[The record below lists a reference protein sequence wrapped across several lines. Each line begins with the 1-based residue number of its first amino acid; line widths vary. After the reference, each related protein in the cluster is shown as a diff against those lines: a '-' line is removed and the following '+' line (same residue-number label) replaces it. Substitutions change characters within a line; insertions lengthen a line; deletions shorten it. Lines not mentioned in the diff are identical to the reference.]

1 MKSHHIF
8 IKSITITTFLIFVL
22 TISLLAGSNQIP
34 QRADIDDKYKWNLD
48 LIYPNLDAW
57 EKDFR
62 YVSDNYQKLENFKG
76 RLSESGDVLYECL
89 KLQEDI
95 NLITDNLS
103 TYAGLRLSEDTRISA
118 MQELSDRIDA
128 LDSKIRHATSY
139 IEPELLSIPSEKLE
153 ELISENNNLKL
164 YKFYF
169 ARLIQRQQHIFSPK
183 EEAILALSGSMAYSS
198 GRIFSMLTDADM
210 TFGSIY
216 DEDSNLVVLT
226 NERYEKYRKSN
237 DRRVRRDAHI
247 AYYGTYE
254 KYQNT
259 LAATL
264 GGTINKDFFYMKS
277 RGFETC
283 LDMRL
288 AYNNIP
294 TSLYYNLIETVNN
307 NLEPLHKW
315 AALKKKVLGYDT
327 LYPYDLYVSLVSNQN
342 KGYTYEEAM
351 DMVVKGLAPMGE
363 PYMTDFKKGLN
374 SGWVDVFETEGK
386 SSGAFSGGNYASP
399 PYVLLNY
406 NGTIN
411 WVFTLAHEMGHSM
424 QSFYVNRNEPYLYHD
439 YPIFTAEVASTC
451 DEAILMKQLLKNTT
465 DPQEKM
471 YLLNLYIQNIRTT
484 FFRQVM
490 FAEFELAIHNHIEEG
505 GAFSS
510 EYFRNTFSDIYKKY
524 WGEELTVDEL
534 SGMLGMIIPHFYS
547 PYYVYQY
554 ATCFAAAQLMSQKI
568 IDGEKGYLDTYM
580 KFLST
585 GSSKYPVDVLK
596 DAGIDMTQ
604 PEPILNT
611 INLFSD
617 LVDQLEKLLNDK

>member
-1 MKSHHIF
+1 MISHHIF
-8 IKSITITTFLIFVL
+8 IKSISITTLLILVL
-22 TISLLAGSNQIP
+22 SISILAGSNQIP
-34 QRADIDDKYKWNLD
+34 KRADIDDKYKWNLD
-48 LIYPNLDAW
+48 LIYPDLDAW
-57 EKDFR
+57 EKDFK

-76 RLSESGDVLYECL
+76 RLSESSDVLYECL
-89 KLQEDI
+89 KLHEDI

-128 LDSKIRHATSY
+128 LNSKIRHATSY
-139 IEPELLSIPSEKLE
+139 IEPELLSIPSEKLD
-153 ELISENNNLKL
+153 ELIFENQRLKQ

-169 ARLIQRQQHIFSPK
+169 ERLIQRQQFILTQK
-183 EEAILALSGSMAYSS
+183 EEAILALSGSIAYSS
-198 GRIFSMLTDADM
+198 GQIFSMLTDADM

-216 DEDSNLVVLT
+216 DEDSSLVVLT
-226 NERYEKYRKSN
+226 NERYEKYRKSDN
-237 DRRVRRDAHI
+237 RRVRKDVHQ

-254 KYQNT
+254 KNQNT

-264 GGTINKDFFYMKS
+264 GATINKDFFYMKA
-277 RGFETC
+277 RGYKTG

-288 AYNNIP
+288 SYNNIP

-315 AALKKKVLGYDT
+315 TALKKKVLGYDT
-327 LYPYDLYVSLVSNQN
+327 LYPYDLYVPLVASQN
-342 KGYTYEEAM
+342 KEYTYEEAM
-351 DMVVKGLAPMGE
+351 EMVVNGLAPMGE

-386 SSGAFSGGNYASP
+386 SSGAFSGGNYTSP
-399 PYVLLNY
+399 PYLLLNF
-406 NGTIN
+406 NGSID

-424 QSFYVNRNEPYLYHD
+424 QSYYVNRNEPYLYHD

-524 WGEELTVDEL
+524 WGDELTVDEL
-534 SGMLGMIIPHFYS
+534 SGMLGMAIPHFYS

-554 ATCFAAAQLMSQKI
+554 ATCFAAAELMSQKI

-585 GSSKYPVDVLK
+585 GSSKYPVDILK